1 MTDKIY
7 GRVFDS
13 STSGWIADLIIS
25 GEIANYEASIGA
37 LWDYE
42 AI

>member
-13 STSGWIADLIIS
+13 STAGWIADLIIS
-25 GEIANYEASIGA
+25 GEIANYEG
-37 LWDYE
+37 
-42 AI
+42 